1 MTVVDLV
8 VLSADVSGT
17 SLVIS
22 VVDISSVDEVVSA
35 NAIIVSVSVDDDDDE
50 EVENVCCQQC
60 CHEF

>member
-1 MTVVDLV
+1 MV
-8 VLSADVSGT
+8 VLSADVIGT

-50 EVENVCCQQC
+50 EVENVLFL
-60 CHEF
+60 H